1 MHPFP
6 HHYRVRIGIAPEGEV
21 SLDSDGLAQLRS
33 LPPPEWGGPGG
44 YWSPET
50 LLLAALGD
58 CTMMTFRAIAKASRF
73 EWRELTA
80 DVEGKLDRVDG
91 NSRFT
96 EITHPRAARRAAGQR
111 MRRAR
116 SSLLEKA
123 EKGCPISNSLTATK
137 HLEAEIVEAA

>member
-6 HHYRVRIGIAPEGEV
+6 HRYLVRVGIKPEGEV
-21 SLDSDGLAQLRS
+21 SLDSDGLAQIRS

-73 EWRELTA
+73 EWREISA
-80 DVEGKLDRVDG
+80 EVDGKLDRIDG

-96 EITHPRAARRAAGQR
+96 EIVLRVRLVVPAGADAARAKQ
-111 MRRAR
+111 
-116 SSLLEKA
+116 LLDKS
-123 EKGCPISNSLTATK
+123 EKGCPISNSLSATK
-137 HLEAEIVEAA
+137 RIEADIVEAA

>member
-6 HHYRVRIGIAPEGEV
+6 HQYRVRIGIRPEGEV
-21 SLDSDGLAQLRS
+21 NLDADGLPQIRS

-58 CTMMTFRAIAKASRF
+58 CTLLTFRAIAKASRF
-73 EWRELTA
+73 EWREISA
-80 DVEGKLDRVDG
+80 EVEGKLERIEG

-96 EITHPRAARRAAGQR
+96 EIVLRVRLVGPPGTDAAR
-111 MRRAR
+111 AR
-116 SSLLEKA
+116 QLLEKS
-123 EKGCPISNSLTATK
+123 EKGCPVSNSLTAAK
-137 HLEAEIVEAA
+137 RLEAEVVESA